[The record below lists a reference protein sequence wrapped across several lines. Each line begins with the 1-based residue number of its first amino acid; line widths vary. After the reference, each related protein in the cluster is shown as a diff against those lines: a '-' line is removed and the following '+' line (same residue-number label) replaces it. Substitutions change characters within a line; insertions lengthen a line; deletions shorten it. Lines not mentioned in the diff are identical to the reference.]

1 MATVLKL
8 GGELLEDAAAIRASA
23 AAIVRLAGREPL
35 VVVHGGGRSIDAEL
49 KVRGLTPR
57 FADGLRVTD
66 GAALESVVAVLAGR
80 TNTALVAAMGA
91 LGARAVGLTGA
102 DAGIGLAVK
111 AGPLTTLGGEQIDL
125 GLVGEPRGGDVSLI
139 ADLLRLGYIPVIA
152 SIGVASDGTLL
163 NVNADTFAAQI
174 AASLPARRLL
184 VRGDDARRAGRRG
197 LDHRRA
203 QRDRRPTAHVVGHRA
218 FGNGGEADR
227 VPPRTQRRRHRGGD
241 RRGARR
247 RGFRY
252 GSGNAGVLSGCIGRG
267 LKTPAPHQRAVR
279 FCRAGSLDPA
289 DCDGEDER

>member
-8 GGELLEDAAAIRASA
+8 GGELLEDAAAIGASA

-49 KVRGLTPR
+49 KMRGLTPR

-66 GAALESVVAVLAGR
+66 RATLESVVAVLAGR
-80 TNTALVAAMGA
+80 TNTALVAAMGT
-91 LGARAVGLTGA
+91 LGAKAVGLTGA

-152 SIGVASDGTLL
+152 SIGVAPDGTLL

-174 AASLPARRLL
+174 AASLMARRLL
-184 VRGDDARRAGRRG
+184 VAGTTPGVLDGAGSTIAELSETDVQQLTSSGTAHSGMVAKLTACRRAR
-197 LDHRRA
+197 
-203 QRDRRPTAHVVGHRA
+203 
-218 FGNGGEADR
+218 NGGVTEVAI
-227 VPPRTQRRRHRGGD
+227 V
-241 RRGARR
+241 A
-247 RGFRY
+247 
-252 GSGNAGVLSGCIGRG
+252 GRG
-267 LKTPAPHQRAVR
+267 VEDFDTAVGTR
-279 FCRAGSLDPA
+279 VF
-289 DCDGEDER
+289 